1 MKLFGEDHTAQI
13 EEPDWEP
20 KTVRVLE
27 GTGWDRGVYVYVYT
41 CGHSKNP

>member
-20 KTVRVLE
+20 RTVRVLE
-27 GTGWDRGVYVYVYT
+27 GIGWDRGVCVCVYT